1 MQQMTLTE
9 IAAALGAEYHG
20 PDAAITHIS
29 TDSRDLPAGSL
40 FIALEGERT
49 DGHRYVP
56 MALRTGAGRIPAAV
70 APRSVPRTQPT

>member
-49 DGHRYVP
+49 DGPRYVP
-56 MALRTGAGRIPAAV
+56 MALRAGAAAAV
-70 APRSVPRTQPT
+70 VFGGR